1 MRWTIIAGLI
11 MGLALAILSA
21 LGTRAPASVAHAYEI
36 RPAHENRADARRV
49 QVLLLSTRPA
59 LSENHM
65 AERHSRA
72 REIGALAIILWT
84 AWPHL

>member
-21 LGTRAPASVAHAYEI
+21 LGTRAPASVAHAAEI

-65 AERHSRA
+65 ERHSRA

-84 AWPHL
+84 VWPHL